1 MNDGAARP
9 QAVGDLA
16 SRVEQGWER
25 WQRALFR
32 MPADRL
38 ANVAVCGE
46 WTAKDLMGHVA
57 VWDAVAIDKV
67 REIQE
72 GIPWQRVATDE
83 RNAQEAQARAE
94 RSVDEQ
100 RAEMLMTHQRLLT
113 ALDGALS
120 LPAEKLSQ
128 ISDVIAEDTWD
139 HYTEHAAEI
148 ERWIEDAGT

>member
-9 QAVGDLA
+9 QAVGKFPTH
-16 SRVEQGWER
+16 VEQGWEQ
-25 WQRALFR
+25 WQRALSR

-38 ANVAVCGE
+38 ADAVVCGE
-46 WTAKDLMGHVA
+46 WTAKDLMGHIA
-57 VWDAVAIDKV
+57 VWDAVAIDKI

-83 RNAQEAQARAE
+83 RNAEEAQARAA

-113 ALDGALS
+113 ALDGATA
-120 LPAEKLSQ
+120 LPGEKLSQ

-139 HYTEHAAEI
+139 HYEEHAAEI
-148 ERWIEDAGT
+148 ERWLENAGT